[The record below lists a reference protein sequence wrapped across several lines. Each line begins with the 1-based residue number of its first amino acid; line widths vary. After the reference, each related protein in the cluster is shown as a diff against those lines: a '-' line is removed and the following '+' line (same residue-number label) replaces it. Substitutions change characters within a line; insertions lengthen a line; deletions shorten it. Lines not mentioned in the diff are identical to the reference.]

1 LFRGVET
8 AQAILSA
15 VATDADIPLGTSGSL
30 DVAPLCQF
38 DAMNVQDSYVQEL
51 PVAIVAET
59 EDSEDAAT
67 ILEPVCTITFRVTYK
82 PSTKD
87 QVEELNVLL
96 GKASNKR
103 KTAMND
109 IRQLAMAA
117 AQATKPSASAGT
129 VVKGGFL
136 NKKAPEKTEE
146 SRFMRLYTTG
156 VRQLKTT
163 ATFLMAMKN
172 YVFFFGAVGALHFF
186 GQELALPAPV

>member
-1 LFRGVET
+1 
-8 AQAILSA
+8 
-15 VATDADIPLGTSGSL
+15 
-30 DVAPLCQF
+30 
-38 DAMNVQDSYVQEL
+38 MNVKDTYVQEL

-59 EDSEDAAT
+59 EDSDDAPT
-67 ILEPVCTITFRVTYK
+67 IVEPVCTVTFRVTYK

-117 AQATKPSASAGT
+117 AQARPPASSGAGT

-136 NKKAPEKTEE
+136 NKKAPEKKEE

-163 ATFLMAMKN
+163 ATFLMTMKN